1 MDEEIKGAAPAP
13 TPESAPESGATE
25 EKQPE
30 AQSEISDPQ
39 ALLSAFERQKAANA
53 ELKAKMAQYDELLST
68 VAESV
73 GAEAPSTSGKSK
85 ADRSAIEAL
94 NKFQLDQRLEQI
106 KQDAAAAKEQELSA
120 RHRQQLEQ
128 ERQRYAEALRQ
139 AETYQQQLDQFQ
151 KRTKISALFAEAG
164 GEAEDFD
171 NFYALMANRIEW
183 EGDTPVGV
191 IDGGEPAYDE
201 SNAKKLSPSD
211 YFALIRQGRKGT
223 PMLQSAFKAWNQSQ
237 GTGISKQ
244 PLAATRAGRRTFP
257 RAQMNE
263 VLQDMAA
270 RNLTEAQM
278 NEELRNIN
286 WV

>member
-1 MDEEIKGAAPAP
+1 MDEEMKGAAPAP

-30 AQSEISDPQ
+30 VQDEIADPK
-39 ALLSAFERQKAANA
+39 ALLSAFERQKQANA
-53 ELKAKMAQYDELLST
+53 ELKAKMAKYDELLNT
-68 VAESV
+68 VADSV
-73 GAEAPSTSGKSK
+73 GADNPAAGGKPK
-85 ADRSAIEAL
+85 DRSAIEAL
-94 NKFQLDQRLEQI
+94 NKFQLEQRLEQI
-106 KQDAAAAKEQELSA
+106 RLEGAQQKEQELSA
-120 RHRQQLEQ
+120 RYQRQLEQ

-151 KRTKISALFAEAG
+151 KRTKISSLFAETG
-164 GEAEDFD
+164 GRGEDFD

-183 EGDTPVGV
+183 EGDTPIGV
-191 IDGGEPAYDE
+191 LENGEPVFDDSTGKRMAP
-201 SNAKKLSPSD
+201 AD
-211 YFALIRQGRKGT
+211 YLALIRQGRKGT
-223 PMLQSAFKAWNQSQ
+223 PMLQSAFTAWNQAKGS
-237 GTGISKQ
+237 GITKQ
-244 PLAATRAGRRTFP
+244 PLSSGRGGRRTFP

>member
-1 MDEEIKGAAPAP
+1 
-13 TPESAPESGATE
+13 
-25 EKQPE
+25 
-30 AQSEISDPQ
+30 
-39 ALLSAFERQKAANA
+39 
-53 ELKAKMAQYDELLST
+53 
-68 VAESV
+68 
-73 GAEAPSTSGKSK
+73 
-85 ADRSAIEAL
+85 
-94 NKFQLDQRLEQI
+94 
-106 KQDAAAAKEQELSA
+106 
-120 RHRQQLEQ
+120 
-128 ERQRYAEALRQ
+128 
-139 AETYQQQLDQFQ
+139 
-151 KRTKISALFAEAG
+151 
-164 GEAEDFD
+164 
-171 NFYALMANRIEW
+171 MANRIEW